1 MGVRERTP
9 STLDVSID
17 IAAPADIVFDAFF
30 QDRALTA
37 WLGTSRTIAVPRL
50 LGPYVLEWRSETG
63 RDDAGPGDGVL
74 RGSVMH
80 VEPGIRLFAADVYWL
95 PLDAEPLGPL
105 ALEVTFA
112 PAAQSG
118 GSRSTLV
125 RVVIS
130 GFDRDA
136 RWKQYHG
143 SSTALWQRG
152 LRGLKTLLEK

>member
-1 MGVRERTP
+1 MAVRERTP
-9 STLDVSID
+9 STLDVSLD

-30 QDRALTA
+30 QDRALSV
-37 WLGTSRTIAVPRL
+37 WLRTSRTIAVPRL
-50 LGPYVLEWRSETG
+50 LGPYVLEWQSGTG
-63 RDDAGPGDGVL
+63 RDDTAGPGTGVL

-80 VEPGIRLFAADVYWL
+80 VEPGSRLFAADVYWL

-105 ALEVTFA
+105 ALEVTFG
-112 PAAQSG
+112 PTAQSG
-118 GSRSTLV
+118 SLSTLV

-130 GFDRDA
+130 GFDQGA

-143 SSTALWQRG
+143 SATAQWQRG